1 MRWYWWCKGQGLTS
15 LSGPISIIPCLIFLP
30 FSSTSAR
37 SSTKQCSCAKGC
49 PEERAQEGFSE
60 NPLLF
65 LERQQTVYVLL
76 WCVYMHVCA
85 WEGHFGICTNMS
97 VCLSNLSLSLSHMI
111 WKACI
116 VLVRWK
122 DYVTRILVFNV
133 HYHIYYHIKTRCL
146 KFGLEIL

>member
-30 FSSTSAR
+30 FSSTSAK

-60 NPLLF
+60 KPTSIF
-65 LERQQTVYVLL
+65 GKTTDGVCAIMV
-76 WCVYMHVCA
+76 CVHACLCLGGSFWYMHKY
-85 WEGHFGICTNMS
+85 E
-97 VCLSNLSLSLSHMI
+97 CLSNLSLSLSHMI

-122 DYVTRILVFNV
+122 DYVARILVFNV